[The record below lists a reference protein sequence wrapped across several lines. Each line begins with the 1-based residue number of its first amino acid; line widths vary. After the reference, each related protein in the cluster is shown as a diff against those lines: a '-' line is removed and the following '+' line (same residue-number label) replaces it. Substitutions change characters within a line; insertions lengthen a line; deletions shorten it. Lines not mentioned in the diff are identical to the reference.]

1 MKFEYFV
8 HGQQKQN
15 RTISLFAEVDS
26 TFLKQVDSTFLKQ
39 VDSTFLKQI
48 YLEIYYF
55 SQL

>member
-39 VDSTFLKQI
+39 I